1 MGMSDKELTRAEART
16 QIARLKKKVKDHE
29 KWCVCETCEKLANA
43 EIDFAFN
50 YEEYGEYLK

>member
-1 MGMSDKELTRAEART
+1 MMKTKSEAKKEITK
-16 QIARLKKKVKDHE
+16 LKKQVKDHE
-29 KWCVCETCEKLANA
+29 RWCSCEPCTELANA